1 MLASEV
7 FYFILSDNITSFCVS
22 VFYFDVIAFHV
33 ILTDK
38 NLLYLD
44 SLVFAYPWSFIF
56 SIVFFCV
63 HIMTLP
69 IPLPLQ
75 SKFMESVKEV
85 TTWQFLSAVSQLCHM
100 DTNLAEWVWLQFF
113 PRIWKI
119 LSEKQQ
125 QVSLVVI
132 GGVEVRGSFQMAFVF
147 MYLLFFLF

>member
-1 MLASEV
+1 
-7 FYFILSDNITSFCVS
+7 
-22 VFYFDVIAFHV
+22 
-33 ILTDK
+33 
-38 NLLYLD
+38 
-44 SLVFAYPWSFIF
+44 
-56 SIVFFCV
+56 
-63 HIMTLP
+63 MTLP

-132 GGVEVRGSFQMAFVF
+132 GGVEVRGSLQMAFVF
-147 MYLLFFLF
+147 MYLLFFLFKCLVLF